1 MAAALCP
8 EAGWWEEV
16 LEGRAP
22 DVAARDHLETC
33 PRCQQA
39 LERLTAADPSWRD
52 AAWRLEL
59 QARPVALRR
68 TIDQLKAAPD
78 VGGETAGLDTLP
90 GTGVAFLR
98 PSCDPLHLGRLGPYE
113 VLEVVGR
120 GGMGVVLKALDVNLR
135 RVVAIKVLVPPWANH
150 CAARAR
156 FEREARATAAVRH
169 EHVVAVH
176 AVDQAD
182 GSPYLVMEYV
192 PGLSL
197 QQRLERAEP
206 LDIEEIVRIGMETAI
221 GLAAAHGQ
229 GLIHRD
235 VKPANILLEAPS
247 GRVKLSDF
255 GLARTLD
262 DVSLTQSGVIA
273 GTPLYMSPEQA
284 NGTGLDH
291 RADLFSLG
299 SVLYTLCTG
308 TPPFSAPTTVAVLK
322 RVCEAAPRPIREV
335 NRKVPCWLVDI
346 IARLHAKDPANRFA
360 SANEL
365 ARLLGSGLEHVRSPR
380 TVLPP
385 AVPRAAARRSRKWL
399 VLVPVLVGVAI
410 MPLLLCAGVV
420 YSLLNLVPVANGPDG
435 QADKKA
441 AEVPGLQEMAADDA
455 TFKEIVL
462 KLDNDDV
469 FSRMDATRRLTTIK
483 PNEQRGDVAQKLAKL
498 TGAEDPFTRQGA
510 VRALGVWATAK
521 EVPALI
527 NTLDHSDVFTR
538 REALKVVG
546 RFRDERS
553 LAPVMRG
560 FRDFHTRAEA
570 TTALRALGDMA
581 EKDVLALMKEDDVF
595 LKQAAIKVLK
605 DIGTNA
611 SVPALEAAVATNNIH
626 LRGPAREALT
636 AIAARARSEA

>member
-8 EAGWWEEV
+8 EMRWWDDV

-22 DVAARDHLETC
+22 DVIGREHLEDC
-33 PRCQQA
+33 PACQQT

-52 AAWRLEL
+52 AAQRLEL
-59 QARPVALRR
+59 QPRPVALRR
-68 TIDQLKAAPD
+68 TIEQLKAAPE
-78 VGGETAGLDTLP
+78 VGAETAGLDTLP

-113 VLEVVGR
+113 VLEVIGR

-135 RVVAIKVLVPPWANH
+135 RVVAIKVLAPPWANH
-150 CAARAR
+150 GAARAR

-182 GSPYLVMEYV
+182 GLPYLVMEYV

-197 QQRLERAEP
+197 QQRLEHAVP
-206 LDIEEIVRIGMETAI
+206 LDVEEIVRIGMETAI
-221 GLAAAHGQ
+221 GLAAAHVQ

-247 GRVKLSDF
+247 GHVKLSDF

-308 TPPFSAPTTVAVLK
+308 TPPFAAPTTVAVLN
-322 RVCEAAPRPIREV
+322 RVCEATARPIREV

-346 IARLHAKDPANRFA
+346 ITRLHAKSPADRFA
-360 SANEL
+360 SADEV
-365 ARLLGSGLEHVRSPR
+365 ARLLAIGLDHLRSPR

-385 AVPRAAARRSRKWL
+385 AVPHGAARRSKKWL
-399 VLVPVLVGVAI
+399 VLMSVVVGVAI
-410 MPLLLCAGVV
+410 MPLLMCAGVV
-420 YSLLNLVPVANGPDG
+420 YSLLSLLPIANAPDG
-435 QADKKA
+435 EADKKV
-441 AEVPGLQEMAADDA
+441 AEPPGLQEMAADDA
-455 TFKEIVL
+455 AFREIVL
-462 KLDNDDV
+462 KLESDNV
-469 FSRMDATRRLTTIK
+469 FARMDATKRLATIK
-483 PNEQRGDVAQKLAKL
+483 PNVQRGEVAQKLAKL
-498 TGAEDPFTRQGA
+498 TGSEDPFTRQGA
-510 VRALGVWATAK
+510 VRALGVWATDK
-521 EVPALI
+521 EVPTLI
-527 NTLDHSDVFTR
+527 DTLDHSDVFTR

-546 RFRDERS
+546 RFRAERS

-570 TTALRALGDMA
+570 TTALRALGEIA
-581 EKDVLALMKEDDVF
+581 EKDVLALMQEDDVF

-626 LRGPAREALT
+626 LRGPAREAL
-636 AIAARARSEA
+636 AAVAARAKK